1 MFAHRIALCWII
13 SDMGK
18 ILLKNWKPLKIKMST
33 QPIIISAS
41 PHVHS
46 SRTSKKVMYDVVIAL
61 IPAFLVSLYVFGIG
75 ALILTSVA
83 VISCLAFEYLIQ
95 KYLLK
100 TEVTISDGS
109 ALITGILLAFNLPS
123 GLPIWMIIVGSL
135 VAIGVAKLSFGG
147 LGFNIFNPALVG
159 RVFLLISFPLQ
170 MTLWPTAL
178 DNRTN
183 IADAVSGATP
193 LGVIKEGLMFGET
206 MTELSAQIPT
216 NIDLFLGITGG
227 SIGEMS
233 ALALLLGGIFLIVR
247 KVITWHIPVTILVT
261 MALFTGVFWVIDPE
275 HYASPLIHILSGG
288 AILGAFYMATDLVT
302 SPMTKKGMVIFAIG
316 IAIITVVIRLF
327 GAYPEGV
334 SFAILIMNAFVP
346 LINTYF
352 KPRRFGAKIKSQ
364 IM

>member
-1 MFAHRIALCWII
+1 MA
-13 SDMGK
+13 D
-18 ILLKNWKPLKIKMST
+18 
-33 QPIIISAS
+33 PIIISAS

-46 SRTSKKVMYDVVIAL
+46 ARTSKKVMYDVLYAL
-61 IPAFLVSLYVFGIG
+61 IPAFLVSIYVFGIS

-83 VISCLAFEYLIQ
+83 VVSCIVFEYLIQ

-100 TEVTISDGS
+100 TEITVTDGS
-109 ALITGILLAFNLPS
+109 ALITGILLAFNLPA

-135 VAIGVAKLSFGG
+135 IAIGVAKLSFGG
-147 LGFNIFNPALVG
+147 LGYNIFNPALVG
-159 RVFLLISFPLQ
+159 RVFLLVCFPVQ
-170 MTLWPTAL
+170 MTSWPTAVENNL
-178 DNRTN
+178 SL
-183 IADAVSGATP
+183 DAVTGETT
-193 LGVIKEGLMFGET
+193 LGIIKEGLMYGET
-206 MTELSAQIPT
+206 MSSISEKIPSAMEL
-216 NIDLFLGITGG
+216 LLGITSG

-261 MALFTGVFWVIDPE
+261 MAAMTGIFWLVNPE
-275 HYASPLIHILSGG
+275 LYANPLIHILSGG

-316 IAIITVVIRLF
+316 IAVITVVIRLF

-346 LINTYF
+346 LIDKYF
-352 KPRRFGAKIKSQ
+352 KPRRFGNQIKSK